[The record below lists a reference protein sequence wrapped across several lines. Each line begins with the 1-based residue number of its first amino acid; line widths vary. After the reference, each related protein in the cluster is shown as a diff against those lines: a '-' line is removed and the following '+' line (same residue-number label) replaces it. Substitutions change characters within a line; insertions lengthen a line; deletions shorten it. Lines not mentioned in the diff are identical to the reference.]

1 MENGSIEY
9 RDENSVVVVAKIE
22 NTYYETVAEAINAA
36 EDGET
41 VELLAGT
48 ICEQEAALA
57 ENAASEDKITIVGAE
72 NFATQLTN
80 GIYLGCDDSRN
91 IGHTITVSGIK
102 FTKKGI
108 LVAGQKNVI
117 IENNKFENITSCV
130 ATKGSSNEDAI
141 VILGKEINATVTGN
155 VINGTEEVGIN
166 LRNIAS
172 ATINDNTIS
181 NTQHNSIQIQSA
193 EGGSAEFI
201 VENNTLSDWGKSSEG
216 RAIRIVATN
225 KDVKINGN
233 VMSNDAAPEEFVK
246 VTGFTSL
253 NASQNYWNGVNPLT
267 MDGIFYKTGIDNPEE
282 LLLTYYKDAEKSLL
296 LSVDVI
302 GSLTIIDGEAN
313 VSNYSYAHE
322 VENLSYKRTL
332 PNAGVWHALY
342 VPFAIPQTELT
353 DYEVVKFTTFD
364 DDKMSLKVEA
374 VEEVEANTPYLIR
387 AKTQETEKELE
398 ILLAGIIV
406 KTESN
411 TFEFESS
418 TKNAI
423 IKGVYKETIAS
434 EIPGA
439 YAMSGGV
446 LKQAADPNQILK
458 PFRFYVILTDTTN
471 GEAVQSNTLN
481 SIGIDF
487 NGEEG
492 DITTGIDNPESTND
506 NQEPVIYD
514 LQGRRVV
521 NPTKGIYIVNGKKVV
536 IK

>member
-1 MENGSIEY
+1 MS
-9 RDENSVVVVAKIE
+9 
-22 NTYYETVAEAINAA
+22 
-36 EDGET
+36 
-41 VELLAGT
+41 T
-48 ICEQEAALA
+48 IK
-57 ENAASEDKITIVGAE
+57 N
-72 NFATQLTN
+72 
-80 GIYLGCDDSRN
+80 
-91 IGHTITVSGIK
+91 
-102 FTKKGI
+102 
-108 LVAGQKNVI
+108 NVI
-117 IENNKFENITSCV
+117 TTTAS
-130 ATKGSSNEDAI
+130 A
-141 VILGKEINATVTGN
+141 
-155 VINGTEEVGIN
+155 GIN
-166 LRNIAS
+166 LRNTLS
-172 ATINDNTIS
+172 ATIEGNTITDT
-181 NTQHNSIQIQSA
+181 NHNSITITSQT
-193 EGGSAEFI
+193 GSTESNI
-201 VENNTLSDWGKSSEG
+201 VVKDNNLSDWGIGGEG
-216 RAIRIVATN
+216 RAMRISNIITAN
-225 KDVKINGN
+225 INGN

-364 DDKMSLKVEA
+364 DDKMSLTVEA

-387 AKTQETEKELE
+387 AKTQEAEKELE
-398 ILLAGIIV
+398 ILLANVVV

-418 TKNAI
+418 TKKAI
-423 IKGVYKETIAS
+423 IKGVYKETKAS
-434 EIPGA
+434 DIQGA

-446 LKQAADPNQILK
+446 LKRAADPDQTLK
-458 PFRFYVILTDTTN
+458 PFRFYVMLTDTTD

-521 NPTKGIYIVNGKKVV
+521 NPTKGIYIVNGKKTV

>member
-1 MENGSIEY
+1 M
-9 RDENSVVVVAKIE
+9 AE
-22 NTYYETVAEAINAA
+22 NT
-36 EDGET
+36 
-41 VELLAGT
+41 
-48 ICEQEAALA
+48 
-57 ENAASEDKITIVGAE
+57 ASEDKITIVGAD

-91 IGHTITVSGIK
+91 IGRTITVSGIK
-102 FTKKGI
+102 FTGKGI

-117 IENNKFENITSCV
+117 IENNEFENITSCV

-155 VINGTEEVGIN
+155 VIKGTEEVGIN
-166 LRNIAS
+166 LRNVAS
-172 ATINDNTIS
+172 ATICENTIA

-193 EGGSAEFI
+193 EGDAAKFI
-201 VENNTLSDWGKSSEG
+201 VENNVLSGWGQSSEG

-225 KDVKINGN
+225 KEVKINGN
-233 VMSNDAAPEEFVK
+233 VMSHNAAPEEFVK

-253 NASQNYWNGVNPLT
+253 DASQNYWNGVNPLT
-267 MDGIFYKTGIDNPEE
+267 TDGIFYKEGINNPEE
-282 LLLTYYKDAEKSLL
+282 LLSTYYKNAEKSLL
-296 LSVDVI
+296 ISVDVI
-302 GSLTIIDGEAN
+302 GTLTLTDGETD
-313 VSNYSYAHE
+313 VSNYTYANE
-322 VENLSYKRTL
+322 VENLSYNRTL
-332 PNAGVWHALY
+332 PSVGVWYAMY
-342 VPFAIPQTELT
+342 VPFAIPQMKLT

-364 DDKMSLKVEA
+364 ENKMSLKVEV

-387 AKTQETEKELE
+387 AKTQEAATNLM
-398 ILLAGIIV
+398 ITLTDVIV

-411 TFEFESS
+411 TFEFENG
-418 TKNAI
+418 TKKAI

-458 PFRFYVILTDTTN
+458 PFRFYVMLIDTTN

-492 DITTGIDNPESTND
+492 DVATGIDNPESTND
-506 NQEPVIYD
+506 NREPVIYD
-514 LQGRRVV
+514 LQGRRVT